1 MVARSVVDLD
11 TWTAGN
17 LAVMKV
23 SALVGCSVDK
33 KVAL

>member
-1 MVARSVVDLD
+1 LD
-11 TWTAGN
+11 TWMAGN